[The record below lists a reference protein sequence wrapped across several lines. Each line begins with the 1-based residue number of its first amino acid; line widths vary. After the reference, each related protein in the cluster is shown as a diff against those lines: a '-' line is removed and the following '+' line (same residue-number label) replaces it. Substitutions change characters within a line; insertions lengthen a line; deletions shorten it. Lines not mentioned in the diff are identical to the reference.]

1 MVALTVR
8 SISWLNST
16 VHHCTMYTKLLLV
29 MMIFMITLAI
39 DKLHIEKGLITN
51 LNAKVINLH
60 KRYYSL

>member
-1 MVALTVR
+1 
-8 SISWLNST
+8 
-16 VHHCTMYTKLLLV
+16 

-51 LNAKVINLH
+51 LNVKVINLC